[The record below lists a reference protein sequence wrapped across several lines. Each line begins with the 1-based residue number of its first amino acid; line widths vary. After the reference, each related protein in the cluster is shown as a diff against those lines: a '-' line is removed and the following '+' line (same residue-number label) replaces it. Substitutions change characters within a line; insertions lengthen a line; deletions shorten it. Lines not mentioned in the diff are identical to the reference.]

1 MRQSEAKLLVR
12 SEWSLWLRQHPEITA
27 PNGNHSFAFYSHLVK
42 TNALALRFHCRGDK
56 WQTVHGWLLEMGMVT
71 D

>member
-12 SEWSLWLRQHPEITA
+12 SEWSRWLRQHPEITA
-27 PNGNHSFAFYSHLVK
+27 PTGNYAFAFYNHLVK
-42 TNALALRFHCRGDK
+42 TNSPALTFRNRGDK
-56 WQTVHGWLLEMGMVT
+56 WQPVHGWLLEMGLVK

>member
-12 SEWSLWLRQHPEITA
+12 SEWSHWLKQHPKITD
-27 PNGNHSFAFYSHLVK
+27 PNGNQAFVFFSYLVTIK
-42 TNALALRFHCRGDK
+42 SPALRFRRRGDK
-56 WQTVHGWLLEMGMVT
+56 WQIIHGWLLEMGLVK